1 MQKQINSAWFC
12 LVLLFFS
19 INATANNPPEI
30 DFTELELQVHRGINR
45 ERHNAGLK
53 DLKNDAQLAVIA
65 RNHSQDM
72 ARHQFFNHI
81 NLQGEDPT
89 DRSKR
94 QNGPVSKQIDADTL
108 VIGIAENIYWTHLY
122 DQVITT
128 TENGKNI
135 HQDFHWL
142 SLTQI
147 ADTIVQGW
155 MKSPGHRENML
166 SPRYDRQGIGIAIS
180 GNDVLVTD
188 DFY

>member
-1 MQKQINSAWFC
+1 MQKQINSTCFWLA
-12 LVLLFFS
+12 LLLFS
-19 INATANNPPEI
+19 INAAATGATKI
-30 DFTELELQVHRGINR
+30 DFNELERQVHRGINR

-53 DLKNDAQLAVIA
+53 DLKSDVHLAVIA

-72 ARHQFFNHI
+72 ARHHFFNHI
-81 NLQGEDPT
+81 NLQGEDPME
-89 DRSKR
+89 RSKR
-94 QNGPVSKQIDADTL
+94 QNGPVSKQIDADSL

-147 ADTIVQGW
+147 AGTIVQGW
-155 MKSPGHRENML
+155 MKSPGHRKNML

-180 GNDVLVTD
+180 GNDVFVTG

>member
-1 MQKQINSAWFC
+1 MQKQISAAC
-12 LVLLFFS
+12 LWLTLLFLS
-19 INATANNPPEI
+19 INAAATGASKI
-30 DFTELELQVHRGINR
+30 DFNELERQVHRGINR
-45 ERHNAGLK
+45 ERHKAGLK

-72 ARHQFFNHI
+72 ARHHFFNHI

-94 QNGPVSKQIDADTL
+94 QNGPVSKQLDADTL
-108 VIGIAENIYWTHLY
+108 VIGIAENIYWAHRY

-128 TENGKNI
+128 TENSKTS
-135 HQDFHWL
+135 HQFHWL

-155 MKSPGHRENML
+155 MKSPGHRKNIL
-166 SPRYDRQGIGIAIS
+166 SPRYDRHGIGIAIS
-180 GNDVLVTD
+180 GNDVFVTED
-188 DFY
+188 LY